1 MYLVKVHVFLLLYL
15 HLYSILI
22 QWYCAYWHS
31 IKPVNQCVLCT
42 EVSKCC
48 IKILNKKKMHSIWRV
63 IHNGFIYICL
73 YMYIYICIYIYIVI
87 YIYMYICI
95 YIYNIYTRV
104 HKYA

>member
-15 HLYSILI
+15 HFYSKLI

-48 IKILNKKKMHSIWRV
+48 IKIMNKK
-63 IHNGFIYICL
+63 
-73 YMYIYICIYIYIVI
+73 
-87 YIYMYICI
+87 
-95 YIYNIYTRV
+95 NIKKV
-104 HKYA
+104 CQCGI